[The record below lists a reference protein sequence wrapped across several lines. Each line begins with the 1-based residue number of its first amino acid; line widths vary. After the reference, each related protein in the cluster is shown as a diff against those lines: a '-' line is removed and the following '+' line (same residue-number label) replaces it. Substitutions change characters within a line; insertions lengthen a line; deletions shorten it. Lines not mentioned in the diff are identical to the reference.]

1 MPLMAR
7 SSPIL
12 KLVGGP
18 SGVEV
23 RSHEVAQENRAA
35 ALIGPTDARWIFATS
50 VAAGLEGGRLALLR
64 PQIRQRLL
72 ARAEELGLRPFD
84 ANLVIA
90 IVQDAAQGGRA
101 LSRDTQER
109 LVMVPLVRGATSVAP
124 QVLASFALAV
134 IVLYALVHWVSG

>member
-1 MPLMAR
+1 MAR
-7 SSPIL
+7 PSPIL

-18 SGVEV
+18 PGAQV
-23 RSHEVAQENRAA
+23 RPHDIAQENRSA
-35 ALIGPTDARWIFATS
+35 ALIGPSDARWIFATS

-64 PQIRQRLL
+64 PQSRQRLL
-72 ARAEELGLRPFD
+72 VRAEELGLRPFD

-109 LVMVPLVRGATSVAP
+109 LVMVPLVRGAASVAP
-124 QVLASFALAV
+124 QVLASLALAAV
-134 IVLYALVHWVSG
+134 TLYALVHWISG